1 MKLTDKHIPLT
12 LQLFRGH
19 FSSEL
24 SSYKEFINQS
34 SQNIISIQNKFEEL
48 YNSEIESTDESDD
61 EPKDDYWNY
70 EHYKVHE
77 IFPSFYR
84 QSTFIGLYSLFET
97 RLCAL
102 CENIQRVKEYEKALS
117 AINGY
122 TDIEKCKKYLNL
134 VVGINTDNLNSPWS
148 KIADY
153 QKIRKCIVHHN
164 GCTNQQRYWEGIIQR
179 ITHLELISNRIIIVD
194 DRFLLNFIEIIS
206 EYMKGILDK
215 IKNEIDFE

>member
-48 YNSEIESTDESDD
+48 YNSEIETTVESDD

-84 QSTFIGLYSLFET
+84 QSTFIGLYSFFET
-97 RLCAL
+97 RLHSL
-102 CENIQRVKEYEKALS
+102 CENMQRIKEYKIKLSDISGDNNTEKS
-117 AINGY
+117 
-122 TDIEKCKKYLNL
+122 KKYLKL
-134 VVGINTDNLNSPWS
+134 VVGIDTVDLNYLWA

-153 QKIRKCIVHHN
+153 RKIRNCLVHHN
-164 GCTNQQRYWEGIIQR
+164 GHTKKQEDWEGIIRR
-179 ITHLELISNRIIIVD
+179 INHIELISNRISIVD
-194 DRFLLNFIEIIS
+194 NIFLLNFIEIIS
-206 EYMKGILDK
+206 EYIKGILDK